1 METFA
6 AIDIGSNAA
15 RLNISSIYIV
25 NNQFFLQKILLL
37 RLPLRLGETVYEK
50 NIITREK
57 QEKLIKT
64 VKVFKDVL
72 DFYEIDSVRAYAT
85 SAMRE
90 ANNKDKVIQ
99 NVYKKTK
106 ILIKD
111 ITGLQ
116 EANII
121 ANLLKNYGET
131 HHTKLLIDVGGGSTQ
146 ISIFYPNGE
155 MINESF
161 KIGTVRMLKNNIDS
175 TEWDRMI
182 DFTLKNTKKDDLF
195 VIGSGGNINFIKKRF
210 GSYDNPFLDL
220 SLLIDIYDQLQGI
233 SIEER
238 IINYSLNPDRAD
250 VIVPALIIY
259 IKILQILE
267 INKIACYQVGL
278 SDGIIMEQF
287 YEKNPE
293 LIKNK

>member
-15 RLNISSIYIV
+15 RLNISSVYVV
-25 NNQFFLQKILLL
+25 NNKFILQKIILL

-64 VKVFKDVL
+64 INIFKEVL
-72 DFYEIDSVRAYAT
+72 DFYDINEVRAYAT

-90 ANNKDKVIQ
+90 ANNKDKVI
-99 NVYKKTK
+99 NAVYKKTK

-111 ITGLQ
+111 ITGKQ

-121 ANLLKNYGET
+121 ANLLKNYGKP

-155 MINESF
+155 MINDSF
-161 KIGTVRMLKNNIDS
+161 KVGTVRMLKNNIDPS
-175 TEWDRMI
+175 EWDRML
-182 DFTLKNTKKDDLF
+182 DFTIKNTKNEDLF

-220 SLLIDIYDQLQGI
+220 TLLMNIYDQLQGI
-233 SIEER
+233 SVEER

-259 IKILQILE
+259 IRLLQLLQID
-267 INKIACYQVGL
+267 KIACYQVGL

-287 YEKNPE
+287 YEKN
-293 LIKNK
+293 LKFLKK

>member
-1 METFA
+1 METYA

-25 NNQFFLQKILLL
+25 NNKFFLQKILLL

-111 ITGLQ
+111 ITGIQ

>member
-25 NNQFFLQKILLL
+25 NSKFFLQKILLL

-64 VKVFKDVL
+64 AKVFKDVL
-72 DFYEIDSVRAYAT
+72 DFYDINEVRAYAT

-111 ITGLQ
+111 ISGIQ

-121 ANLLKNYGET
+121 ANLLKNYGEL

-146 ISIFYPNGE
+146 ISIFYPNGN
-155 MINESF
+155 MINDSF
-161 KIGTVRMLKNNIDS
+161 KVGTVRMLKNNIDPS
-175 TEWDRMI
+175 EWDRMI
-182 DFTLKNTKKDDLF
+182 DFTLKNTKNDDLF

-210 GSYDNPFLDL
+210 GSYDHPFLDL

-233 SIEER
+233 SIDER

-259 IKILQILE
+259 IKILQILG

-287 YEKNPE
+287 LEKYPE
-293 LIKNK
+293 FAKNK

>member
-1 METFA
+1 MQTYA

-25 NNQFFLQKILLL
+25 NNKFFLQKILLL

-57 QEKLIKT
+57 QVKLIKT
-64 VKVFKDVL
+64 VKVFKDVI

-293 LIKNK
+293 FIKNK

>member
-25 NNQFFLQKILLL
+25 NSKFFLQKILLL

-64 VKVFKDVL
+64 AKVFKDVL
-72 DFYEIDSVRAYAT
+72 DFYDINEVRAYAT

-111 ITGLQ
+111 ISGIQ

-121 ANLLKNYGET
+121 ANLLKNYGEL

-146 ISIFYPNGE
+146 ISIFYPNGN
-155 MINESF
+155 MINDSF
-161 KIGTVRMLKNNIDS
+161 KVGTVRMLKNNIDPS
-175 TEWDRMI
+175 EWDRMI
-182 DFTLKNTKKDDLF
+182 DFTLKNTKNDDLF

-210 GSYDNPFLDL
+210 GSYDHPFLDL

-233 SIEER
+233 SIDER

-259 IKILQILE
+259 IKILQILG

-287 YEKNPE
+287 LEKYPE
-293 LIKNK
+293 FAKK

>member
-1 METFA
+1 METYA

-25 NNQFFLQKILLL
+25 NNKFFLQKILLL

>member
-25 NNQFFLQKILLL
+25 NSNFFLQKILLL

-64 VKVFKDVL
+64 AKVFKDVL
-72 DFYEIDSVRAYAT
+72 DFYDINEVRAYAT

-111 ITGLQ
+111 ISGIQ

-121 ANLLKNYGET
+121 ANLLKNYGEL

-146 ISIFYPNGE
+146 ISIFYPNGN
-155 MINESF
+155 MINDSF
-161 KIGTVRMLKNNIDS
+161 KVGTVRMLKNNIDPS
-175 TEWDRMI
+175 EWDRMI
-182 DFTLKNTKKDDLF
+182 DFTLKNTKNDDLF

-210 GSYDNPFLDL
+210 GSYDHPFLDL

-233 SIEER
+233 SIDER

-259 IKILQILE
+259 IKILQILG

-287 YEKNPE
+287 LENYPE
-293 LIKNK
+293 FAKK